1 MANRRMLSKDVI
13 RSDKF
18 IGLSFSAQAL
28 YVQLNLET
36 DDEGFVNN
44 PNVISRLVGGSD
56 DDLQELAEKGFIIIF
71 DSGVVVLCH
80 FHLNNYI
87 QPDRRHKTAYGTEKN
102 EIFKNA
108 NDIYEWKPPAHD
120 TDTECIQS
128 EKKITDNEYRNA
140 FKRK

>member
-18 IGLSFSAQAL
+18 IELSFSAQAL
-28 YVQLNLET
+28 YMQLNVES

-44 PNVISRLVGGSD
+44 PNMIARLVGATN

-71 DSGVVVLCH
+71 DSGIVVLCH
-80 FHLNNYI
+80 FHLSNYI
-87 QPDRRHKTAYGTEKN
+87 PPDRRHETVYVTEKN
-102 EIFKNA
+102 KIFKND
-108 NDIYEWKPPAHD
+108 NKIYELKPAVNDMD
-120 TDTECIQS
+120 TDCIQS
-128 EKKITDNEYRNA
+128 EEKMTDDEFRNA

>member
-18 IGLSFSAQAL
+18 IGLSFSAQVL
-28 YVQLNLET
+28 YMQLNVES

-44 PNVISRLVGGSD
+44 PNMIARLVGVTNN
-56 DDLQELAEKGFIIIF
+56 DLQELIKKGFIITF

-87 QPDRRHKTAYGTEKN
+87 QPDRRHETVYLAEKSK
-102 EIFKNA
+102 IFKND
-108 NDIYEWKPPAHD
+108 NKIYELKPPAHD
-120 TDTECIQS
+120 TDADCKQNV
-128 EKKITDNEYRNA
+128 EKMTDDEYRDS